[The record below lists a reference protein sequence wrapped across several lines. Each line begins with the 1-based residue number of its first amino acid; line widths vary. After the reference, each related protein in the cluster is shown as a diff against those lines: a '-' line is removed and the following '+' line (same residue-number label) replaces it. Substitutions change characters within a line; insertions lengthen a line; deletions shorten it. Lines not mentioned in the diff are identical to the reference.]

1 VAVELLRLGE
11 EQAAEAEEQAVE
23 AEEAEEVEEVEAEA
37 EEAEEVEV
45 EAEVEVEVEA
55 EAQLHV
61 DALVAYLDER
71 MCVPRDMG
79 GPAAAALRALH
90 RRRNGRTV
98 AAPSVVRVNR
108 F

>member
-1 VAVELLRLGE
+1 M
-11 EQAAEAEEQAVE
+11 
-23 AEEAEEVEEVEAEA
+23 EVEVEVEVEVEAEA
-37 EEAEEVEV
+37 EEAEEA
-45 EAEVEVEVEA
+45 EAEA

>member
-1 VAVELLRLGE
+1 MEPCGALGTHCGAALGLLQL
-11 EQAAEAEEQAVE
+11 
-23 AEEAEEVEEVEAEA
+23 
-37 EEAEEVEV
+37 
-45 EAEVEVEVEA
+45 
-55 EAQLHV
+55 LHV
-61 DALVAYLDER
+61 DALLAYLDER

-98 AAPSVVRVNR
+98 AQPSVVRVNR

>member
-1 VAVELLRLGE
+1 M
-11 EQAAEAEEQAVE
+11 
-23 AEEAEEVEEVEAEA
+23 
-37 EEAEEVEV
+37 EVEV
-45 EAEVEVEVEA
+45 DAEAEVEA

>member
-1 VAVELLRLGE
+1 MRGRLTACPPTDGQEGAEGEGE
-11 EQAAEAEEQAVE
+11 EAEAAEAE
-23 AEEAEEVEEVEAEA
+23 AEEVEAEEVEAEA
-37 EEAEEVEV
+37 
-45 EAEVEVEVEA
+45 EA

-79 GPAAAALRALH
+79 GPAAAAVRALH

-98 AAPSVVRVNR
+98 AQPSVVRVNR

>member
-1 VAVELLRLGE
+1 MTQALRTRAGRRLPRCAYAG
-11 EQAAEAEEQAVE
+11 EAE
-23 AEEAEEVEEVEAEA
+23 EAEA
-37 EEAEEVEV
+37 EEAEE
-45 EAEVEVEVEA
+45 AEA
-55 EAQLHV
+55 EAEADEGATAGVEAGAERAHV
-61 DALVAYLDER
+61 DALLAYLDER

-79 GPAAAALRALH
+79 GPAAAAVRALH

>member
-1 VAVELLRLGE
+1 MLFVRGGVQQTGLDE
-11 EQAAEAEEQAVE
+11 EAAAEE
-23 AEEAEEVEEVEAEA
+23 EAEA
-37 EEAEEVEV
+37 EEAEEA
-45 EAEVEVEVEA
+45 EAEA

>member
-1 VAVELLRLGE
+1 MAAAAAVAVAV
-11 EQAAEAEEQAVE
+11 AAEKEAVAVE
-23 AEEAEEVEEVEAEA
+23 AEAVEAEAVEAEAEA
-37 EEAEEVEV
+37 EEAEA
-45 EAEVEVEVEA
+45 EAEAEEAGA

-61 DALVAYLDER
+61 DALLAYLDER

-79 GPAAAALRALH
+79 GPAAAAVKALH

-98 AAPSVVRVNR
+98 AQPSVVRVNR